1 MESLLAI
8 AIIALL
14 LVEGFYL
21 FTWPIRMGKNK
32 GLPHSEMLPI
42 RILTWCGLLAGF
54 TWFIG
59 LFLAITAKRR
69 RSIQTRKA
77 PQRSY
82 GALNDERPS

>member
-69 RSIQTRKA
+69 R
-77 PQRSY
+77 
-82 GALNDERPS
+82 

>member
-32 GLPHSEMLPI
+32 GLPSAEMRPI
-42 RILTWCGLLAGF
+42 RILNWCALLSGI
-54 TWFIG
+54 TWFIA
-59 LFLAITAKRR
+59 LYLALTAKSRPLGRR
-69 RSIQTRKA
+69 
-77 PQRSY
+77 
-82 GALNDERPS
+82 

>member
-32 GLPHSEMLPI
+32 GLPSAEMRPI
-42 RILTWCGLLAGF
+42 RILNWCALLSG
-54 TWFIG
+54 THGSSRCIW
-59 LFLAITAKRR
+59 
-69 RSIQTRKA
+69 
-77 PQRSY
+77 P
-82 GALNDERPS
+82 